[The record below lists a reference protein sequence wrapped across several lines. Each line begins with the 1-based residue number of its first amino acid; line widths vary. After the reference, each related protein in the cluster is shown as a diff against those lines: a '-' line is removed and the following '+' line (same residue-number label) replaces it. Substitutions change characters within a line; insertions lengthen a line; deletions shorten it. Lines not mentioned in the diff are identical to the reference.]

1 MRAAAERGMIEV
13 TLGELESA
21 LRGLPA
27 GFASAV
33 MVAMQEAMMDFI
45 AKEPKR
51 REELIE
57 RRFQVFWRGLR

>member
-1 MRAAAERGMIEV
+1 MHRCPAERGMIEATV
-13 TLGELESA
+13 GELESRSA

-33 MVAMQEAMMDFI
+33 MVAMPEAMMDFI

-51 REELIE
+51 RE
-57 RRFQVFWRGLR
+57 RAY